1 MILNIIAQTFN
12 NYFVNVT
19 ESLPIFKWNSH
30 LPSTS
35 IFDTLRKFEN
45 HDNIINIK
53 GFGFSDYFEFSHVF
67 PWETLEVIESLDPNK
82 ATSGNIPIHILK
94 LIGSGI
100 CISLTDCIN
109 NCINDGVFPDNLKLA
124 NVVIRIHKDEDSCLK
139 VNYRPISLLPVLSKV
154 VEKLF
159 VKRIHA
165 FMDTKLSKLLCG
177 FGSGY
182 STQHALF
189 HLIQKWQSCLDKSGK
204 IGSILM
210 DLSKAIDSL
219 PHDPLIAKFAALLII
234 KKSEICDFADDNTLF
249 ICESSLRT
257 VLTNLE
263 IDLNRCLKW
272 FRLNQLA
279 VNPMKFQLIFLGV
292 TEPNISLIIG
302 N

>member
-1 MILNIIAQTFN
+1 MNLSMMMLNILAQTFN
-12 NYFVNVT
+12 NYFVSIT

-35 IFDTLRKFEN
+35 IFDILLKFEN

-53 GFGFSDYFEFSHVF
+53 GFDFSDYFEFSHVF

-94 LIGSGI
+94 LIASGI

-165 FMDTKLSKLLCG
+165 FIDTKLLKLLCG
-177 FGSGY
+177 FHSGY

-189 HLIQKWQSCLDKSGK
+189 HLIQK
-204 IGSILM
+204 
-210 DLSKAIDSL
+210 
-219 PHDPLIAKFAALLII
+219 
-234 KKSEICDFADDNTLF
+234 
-249 ICESSLRT
+249 
-257 VLTNLE
+257 
-263 IDLNRCLKW
+263 
-272 FRLNQLA
+272 
-279 VNPMKFQLIFLGV
+279 
-292 TEPNISLIIG
+292 
-302 N
+302 

>member
-1 MILNIIAQTFN
+1 MNLSMMILNILAQTFN
-12 NYFVNVT
+12 NYFVSIT

-35 IFDTLRKFEN
+35 IFDILLKFEN

-53 GFGFSDYFEFSHVF
+53 GFDFSDYFEFSHVF

-94 LIGSGI
+94 LIASGI

-165 FMDTKLSKLLCG
+165 FIDTKLLKLLCG
-177 FGSGY
+177 FRSGY

-189 HLIQKWQSCLDKSGK
+189 HLIQK
-204 IGSILM
+204 
-210 DLSKAIDSL
+210 
-219 PHDPLIAKFAALLII
+219 
-234 KKSEICDFADDNTLF
+234 
-249 ICESSLRT
+249 
-257 VLTNLE
+257 
-263 IDLNRCLKW
+263 
-272 FRLNQLA
+272 
-279 VNPMKFQLIFLGV
+279 
-292 TEPNISLIIG
+292 
-302 N
+302 